1 MFANIVA
8 AYLSFAIFDP
18 KHLVTFGVMLV
29 LLWSVTVTVCVPT
42 VTSVNVSCRN
52 PPERLPVTGVSAGSV
67 AEETRTASPTGT

>member
-1 MFANIVA
+1 
-8 AYLSFAIFDP
+8 
-18 KHLVTFGVMLV
+18 MLV
-29 LLWSVTVTVCVPT
+29 LLWSVTVRVCVPT